1 MANPWSI
8 NAPRASRNSHNTGD
22 RGGSSRPA
30 TPWMNAE
37 SCAPDTRTMPI
48 APRPGA
54 VAIAAIVSE
63 RAVIGGEY
71 TAAIV
76 RLRLGLG
83 RIARVRAFEHA
94 IDVPLLH
101 DGQHVVHEPVQHQAG
116 GEEEEEDAE
125 CYWHNL
131 HDFGLHRIR
140 WLRIE
145 LGLYDHGGAH
155 QNGEKTN
162 WHAQ

>member
-37 SCAPDTRTMPI
+37 SSTPDTRTMPI

-54 VAIAAIVSE
+54 VAIAAMVSG

-76 RLRLGLG
+76 RFRLGLG
-83 RIARVRAFEHA
+83 WIAGARALEQA
-94 IDVPLLH
+94 VDVPLLH
-101 DGQHVVHEPVQHQAG
+101 DGQHVVHKPVEHQAG
-116 GEEEEEDAE
+116 
-125 CYWHNL
+125 
-131 HDFGLHRIR
+131 R
-140 WLRIE
+140 
-145 LGLYDHGGAH
+145 
-155 QNGEKTN
+155 EK
-162 WHAQ
+162 